1 MEKINKKVFIKKL
14 VTDPQLDKKDKN
26 LRSFWSREMK
36 ILNYLLDKFP
46 NITFWQKVRLQK
58 VNSLLFYKT
67 EKGLKKLIKKYKEF
81 NYKIPQKKDIILSD
95 KAGEDFVVNKKNKT
109 LRQFLDE

>member
-1 MEKINKKVFIKKL
+1 MQKINKRTFIKKL
-14 VTDPQLDKKDKN
+14 VTDPNLDKKDKN

-46 NITFWQKVRLQK
+46 NITFWQKVRLHK

-67 EKGLKKLIKKYKEF
+67 EKGLKKLRKKYKEF

-95 KAGEDFVVNKKNKT
+95 KAGEDFVINKKNKT